1 MMELKMGALSL
12 PKGVEFNYEE
22 LKAEL
27 VNRVGKYEAA
37 VYDDDQIAQAK
48 KDRASLNRLKKTMN
62 DERIRLEREY
72 MEPFQDFKSKIT
84 ELCRMVERPVAIID
98 SQIKAYEEKQKA
110 EKLEKVQAIFEGFG
124 EAAPEWLTLDQIMD
138 AKWLNASASE
148 AQIKKEM
155 GEKLEKISGDLLAIE
170 KMANAYEIRQIY
182 RQTLDMSQ
190 AIREGERIAQ
200 MMAEKKAL
208 EEEKA
213 AVKPEEPEEETEE
226 VTVHLIFEADLTLSQ
241 AKKLHAFCVENHIN
255 LARIDG

>member
-72 MEPFQDFKSKIT
+72 MEPFQDFKNKIT
-84 ELCRMVERPVAIID
+84 ELCKMVERPVAIID

-110 EKLEKVQAIFEGFG
+110 EKLETVQAIFDGFG

-138 AKWLNASASE
+138 AKWLNASTSE
-148 AQIKKEM
+148 STIKKEI
-155 GEKLEKISGDLLAIE
+155 GEKLDKIGGDLLAIE
-170 KMANAYEIRQIY
+170 KMANAFEIREIY

-213 AVKPEEPEEETEE
+213 AVKPEEPEEEAEE